1 MYNDSTPNNKRNL
14 WCNFDSEYDFIF
26 DELHQH
32 LSSSKFFSDKKS
44 MPSNVIF
51 NSETAKKITIK
62 ELKEVNE
69 KMKEWDREE
78 RKLSRRKRRIKEHL
92 RFDKMKRNKK
102 KKIKI
107 STEKRL
113 KYISKKEKKDIM
125 LKDVKISPF
134 NIGAPKSTIF
144 SKKKKTNKIFS
155 WEKVKKE
162 ETAQ

>member
-14 WCNFDSEYDFIF
+14 WFNFDSEYDFLF
-26 DELHQH
+26 DELHQN

-44 MPSNVIF
+44 MPNNVIF
-51 NSETAKKITIK
+51 NSETAKKITLK

-78 RKLSRRKRRIKEHL
+78 RKLNRRKRRIKKHL
-92 RFDKMKRNKK
+92 RFEKK
-102 KKIKI
+102 KKNQKKKVKI

-113 KYISKKEKKDIM
+113 KYINKKETKDIM

-134 NIGAPKSTIF
+134 NIGAQKSSIF

-155 WEKVKKE
+155 WAKVKKE
-162 ETAQ
+162 ETV